1 MLGVCIYSTYI
12 YGSAGINSDVRTK
25 NEKTAEDSDAGKA
38 KAQNKVSEN
47 TGSDAK
53 DMSGQEDIQSTA
65 KGFKDGEYEGSAI
78 GYNGKLIVS
87 VVVEGGVIKD
97 IKIVK
102 HVDDEEYFYDA
113 RDKVI
118 QSILEKQSTDVDS
131 VSGATTSAD
140 AIIKAVKRALG
151 EIK

>member
-1 MLGVCIYSTYI
+1 
-12 YGSAGINSDVRTK
+12 
-25 NEKTAEDSDAGKA
+25 
-38 KAQNKVSEN
+38 
-47 TGSDAK
+47 
-53 DMSGQEDIQSTA
+53 MSGQEDIQSTA